1 MNKQCKLLF
10 QTQATKDTKHV
21 KKKNNPEWSLIK
33 CQLLEIVFSKFLRN
47 TSTYLITKGNF
58 ISFHYRLDFV
68 RKIAQQIRQREYND
82 GFSFYWH

>member
-1 MNKQCKLLF
+1 MVADKMSTARDC
-10 QTQATKDTKHV
+10 
-21 KKKNNPEWSLIK
+21 
-33 CQLLEIVFSKFLRN
+33 VFKVLRN

-68 RKIAQQIRQREYND
+68 RTIAQQIRQREYND